1 MCIKLEMHY
10 FLLQENGENCV
21 CEGAWYFSCRLQ
33 SLTLQKSQTD
43 CLCCCCLNW
52 GPARV
57 QSYNDLEELLF
68 DVDETAAGRLVV
80 PGVEEDG
87 DAAAGE
93 ITVGNFFCDVLK
105 QKPKRPT
112 VARRQEE
119 SMDQSGSRFSEPL
132 L

>member
-1 MCIKLEMHY
+1 MRRDEEVVDACIAGGA
-10 FLLQENGENCV
+10 FLLLCIMYACASNWRCIT
-21 CEGAWYFSCRLQ
+21 SCC
-33 SLTLQKSQTD
+33 KKMTD